1 MDVGRPIRAEDLPI
15 GAARKNPA
23 VQLRARNGA
32 AEQVDHATM
41 PERGRAKVENVG
53 NFAVHTKNRFGREHF
68 RPRQVGREMIVRLFA
83 VE

>member
-1 MDVGRPIRAEDLPI
+1 
-15 GAARKNPA
+15 
-23 VQLRARNGA
+23 
-32 AEQVDHATM
+32 M